1 MPLPVPLD
9 IEVTVDVSGPMTCP
23 ELGNSCLICDDPV
36 EPGSTVY
43 TAQAGG
49 RRRSIHDDC
58 LTAADRSGRGPI
70 TTDVQPFPQK
80 TGERPGLRP
89 LRCTSCGADAAVL
102 VPLPRLGRLVYLCEP
117 CWTHHTGEP
126 S

>member
-9 IEVTVDVSGPMTCP
+9 IEVVAVSGPMTCP

-49 RRRSIHDDC
+49 RRRFVHDDC
-58 LTAADRSGRGPI
+58 LTAADHPGRGPI
-70 TTDVQPFPQK
+70 TTEVLPCHEK
-80 TGERPGLRP
+80 GERPGFRP
-89 LRCTSCGADAAVL
+89 LRCSSCSAAPAVL
-102 VPLPRLGRLVYLCEP
+102 VPLPRLGRRVYLCEP
-117 CWTHHTGEP
+117 CWTHQTGEA